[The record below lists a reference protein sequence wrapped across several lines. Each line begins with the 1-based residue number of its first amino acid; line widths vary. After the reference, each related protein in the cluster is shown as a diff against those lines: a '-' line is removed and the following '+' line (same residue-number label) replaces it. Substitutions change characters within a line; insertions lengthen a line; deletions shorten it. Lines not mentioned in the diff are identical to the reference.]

1 MQQLQLKRV
10 YKYPAYNLMPS
21 PDGKFLAVAGERC
34 IRIFSLPALALEKT
48 IYVRDPSSMAYLEDG
63 SLLILNT
70 TGGMFHWRD
79 NTLHPLGHWP
89 DRLWRERPIFRCGPD
104 SVVLGYDE
112 GVCRYCLSTGQFT
125 PIYTC
130 PDKFLYFAGV
140 ADGLL
145 HFLIHDR
152 EKNWDFPSYVV
163 MDPQGTIHSCSVVDH
178 KINCLVTSRPGI
190 IDGGYLAMT
199 SFRKHPILGG
209 SVLYLISPDGHTTEI
224 DLPKHFRCT
233 PCISVVGSSR
243 YLAVPNDFH
252 HDLTILD
259 RKDVSTRFYIST
271 EELHHTSKFT
281 QLSDCLFLSDT
292 EFLVGTWTRLFQ
304 YEITEQLM

>member
-1 MQQLQLKRV
+1 MQQLQLKHI
-10 YKYPAYNLMPS
+10 YKYPAYDLVPS
-21 PDGKFLAVAGERC
+21 PDGKFLAVSGDRC
-34 IRIFSLPALALEKT
+34 IRIFSLPAMALEKT
-48 IYVRDPSSMAYLEDG
+48 IYVRDPSSMAYLHDG

-70 TGGMFHWRD
+70 TGGLFHWRD
-79 NTLHPLGHWP
+79 NTLHSLGHWP
-89 DRLWRERPIFRCGPD
+89 DHLWRERPIFRCGPD

-163 MDPQGTIHSCSVVDH
+163 MDPQGTIHSCSVVDR
-178 KINCLVTSRPGI
+178 KIDCRNISRPGI

-199 SFRKHPILGG
+199 FFGKHPILGG
-209 SVLYLISPDGHTTEI
+209 SVLYLISQDGHTTEI
-224 DLPKHFRCT
+224 DLPKHFRCS

-252 HDLTILD
+252 HDLIILD
-259 RKDVSTRFYIST
+259 RKDASTWFYIPT
-271 EELHHTSKFT
+271 EELYHTSKVT

-292 EFLVGTWTRLFQ
+292 EFLVGTWTRLFR
-304 YEITEQLM
+304 YEITEQP